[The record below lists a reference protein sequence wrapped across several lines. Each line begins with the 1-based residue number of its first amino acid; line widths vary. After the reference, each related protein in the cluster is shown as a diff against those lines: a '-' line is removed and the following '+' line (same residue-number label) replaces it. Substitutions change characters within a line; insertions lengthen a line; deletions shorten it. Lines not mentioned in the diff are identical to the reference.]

1 MLLWALR
8 GLFLLILAGVAA
20 RISSD
25 FSGMMGFAATGYGA
39 LIFFGGIMGLGV
51 LAVLFDVLY
60 RRKEIGSISAVYF
73 GVLIG
78 ILLGHLLGLAVGPTL
93 RMIEL
98 SYIPSDFRAAHSSM
112 SLADAFSLV
121 ATCILCYICVSVIL
135 QTKDD
140 FRFIIPYVE
149 FSRQLK
155 GVQPLILDT
164 SVIIDGRIA
173 DIADTGLLDQNV
185 LIPKFVLD
193 ELQLIADSSD
203 KLRRNRGRRGLDVV
217 DRLQKCRRISL
228 NFHEGPPDDRREV
241 DARLI
246 ELAKEVNGRLAT
258 NDLNLAKSAK
268 IQSVATVSMHE
279 VSNAAKPPVMH
290 GEVLS
295 IRLVREGEEPGQGIG
310 YLDDGTMVVAEMG
323 RNFVGQEVNLVVT
336 SILQTNAGRMVFGR
350 IDTRNPEPRA
360 ASQRR

>member
-1 MLLWALR
+1 MMLWSLR
-8 GLFLLILAGVAA
+8 AFFLLILAGVAA
-20 RISSD
+20 RVSSD
-25 FSGMMGFAATGYGA
+25 FSGLLGFAATGYGA
-39 LIFFGGIMGLGV
+39 LLLFGGIMGTGF
-51 LAVLFDVLY
+51 LAVAFDVIY

-73 GVLIG
+73 GLLIG
-78 ILLGHLLGLAVGPTL
+78 ILLGHLLGLAVGPTMRL
-93 RMIEL
+93 IEL
-98 SYIPSDFRAAHSSM
+98 SVVPRG
-112 SLADAFSLV
+112 LDATMTLSEAFNLV
-121 ATCILCYICVSVIL
+121 ATCILCYICISVII

-193 ELQLIADSSD
+193 ELQGIADSGD

-217 DRLQKCRRISL
+217 DRLQKCRRITLS
-228 NFHEGPPDDRREV
+228 FQESSPDDRREV

-246 ELAKEVNGRLAT
+246 ALAKEVNGRLAT

-268 IQSVATVSMHE
+268 IQGVSTVSLHE

-290 GEVLS
+290 GDVLS
-295 IRLVREGEEPGQGIG
+295 IKLVREGEEPGQGIG

-323 RNFVGQEVNLVVT
+323 RNFVGTEVNLVVT

-350 IDTRNPEPRA
+350 IDARNPEPRP